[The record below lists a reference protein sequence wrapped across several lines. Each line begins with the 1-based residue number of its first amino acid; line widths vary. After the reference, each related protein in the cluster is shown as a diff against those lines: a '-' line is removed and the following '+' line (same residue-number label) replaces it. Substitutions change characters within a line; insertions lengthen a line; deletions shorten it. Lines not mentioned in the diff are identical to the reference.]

1 MAIVGDSMVK
11 NIYGPTY
18 SDNKINVFLKSISGV
33 KQLILRHQS
42 KLNIPVISHGNI
54 DTRTHINY
62 RSLHLTRRGSNVLGD
77 NIVKLTK
84 LTTYKTY
91 KTYIL
96 FTKLRF
102 DYMDISH
109 SNINRNC
116 KPNIKNDSVKELTQ
130 FAVAN
135 DDTVNFL
142 HQKRLKI
149 C

>member
-62 RSLHLTRRGSNVLGD
+62 RGLHLTRRGSKVLGD

-84 LTTYKTY
+84 N
-91 KTYIL
+91 IL

-102 DYMDISH
+102 DYMGISH

-135 DDTVNFL
+135 DDTVDFL